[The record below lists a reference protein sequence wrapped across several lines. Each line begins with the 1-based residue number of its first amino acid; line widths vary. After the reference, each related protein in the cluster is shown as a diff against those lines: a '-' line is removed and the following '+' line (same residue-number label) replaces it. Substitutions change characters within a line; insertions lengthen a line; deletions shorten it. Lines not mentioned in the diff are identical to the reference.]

1 MSRTSYLRRPLAA
14 LVLGAAL
21 AASVLM
27 AAVVLASPA
36 WAATYTVTN
45 NADSGTGSLRQAII
59 DADTTTGVADT
70 INFATSVSGQTITL
84 TSSQLPTITD
94 GAGLTIDGGST
105 NITIS
110 GANQVRV
117 FEVGSD
123 AKLTLSNLA
132 VADGAVSDSGGAI
145 LNRGTLEVSNST
157 LSGNSARFGFGGGG
171 GIFNEVGTVSVI
183 NSTISGNS
191 ATGEGSGGWGGGILN
206 SGGTLE
212 VIKSTLSG
220 NSSEGNSGTGGGIY
234 NQSGTATVSNSTIS
248 GNRSSTYAGGIF
260 NGGDTVSLIN
270 STISDNSSPYGG
282 GGILNYGTLEVSK
295 STLSGNSSTLSCCSY
310 GGSIASFSGTL
321 EVSNS
326 TFSGN
331 SAGVS
336 GGGIGIFGGTVSV
349 INSTLFGNSAAD
361 GSGIFKDLNGT
372 ATFKNTIVA
381 QSPSAS
387 GQNCS
392 GFEISDGGY
401 NIDSDTSCGF
411 TQATGSLSNTD
422 PLLDPAGLQDNGG
435 RTQTIAL
442 QPDSP
447 AVDLVGQGACPPP
460 TTDQRGVGRPQEEAC
475 DSGAFELVQQPTP
488 PDSDGDGTADT
499 EDNCPE
505 VANPDQA
512 DANGDGVG
520 DACPIDTTPPT
531 VTCSVT
537 PSTLSVPANNHKLV
551 TVNATVDVKDDN
563 GSGPDGFKLLSV
575 TSDQPDSGLAKDDVP
590 NDIQGWDIGTNDTSG
605 QLRAERYGGARVY
618 TLTYQGF
625 DKAGQSANCEA
636 TVTVP
641 KPKKG

>member
-157 LSGNSARFGFGGGG
+157 LSGNSARFGFGGG
-171 GIFNEVGTVSVI
+171 IFNEVGTVRVI
-183 NSTISGNS
+183 TSTISDNS
-191 ATGEGSGGWGGGILN
+191 ATYRGGGILN
-206 SGGTLE
+206 NGGTLE

-260 NGGDTVSLIN
+260 NGADTVRVINSTISGNSSTEGAAGGIFNGGTVSLIN
-270 STISDNSSPYGG
+270 STLSDNSSPYGG

-295 STLSGNSSTLSCCSY
+295 STLSGNS
-310 GGSIASFSGTL
+310 AS
-321 EVSNS
+321 
-326 TFSGN
+326 
-331 SAGVS
+331 VS
-336 GGGIGIFGGTVSV
+336 GGGIGIFGGTVSL

-488 PDSDGDGTADT
+488 PDSDRDGTADT

-563 GSGPDGFKLLSV
+563 GSG
-575 TSDQPDSGLAKDDVP
+575 
-590 NDIQGWDIGTNDTSG
+590 
-605 QLRAERYGGARVY
+605 
-618 TLTYQGF
+618 
-625 DKAGQSANCEA
+625 
-636 TVTVP
+636 
-641 KPKKG
+641 